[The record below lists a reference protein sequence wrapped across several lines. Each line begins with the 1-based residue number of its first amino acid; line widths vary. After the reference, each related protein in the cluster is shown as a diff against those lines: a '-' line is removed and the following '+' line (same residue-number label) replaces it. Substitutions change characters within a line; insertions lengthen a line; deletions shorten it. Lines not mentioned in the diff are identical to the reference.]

1 MPLTITTWNVQNFTT
16 ADPVFT
22 AKRDLVVATLQALG
36 SDIVALQEVLDLPA
50 LQALADTLGFVAHAA
65 APDERGIRVAFLTR
79 QPLAA
84 LPQSID
90 QWRLPPGVLVQRLG
104 ATGLVEPV
112 PRFRRSALRI
122 NVTHRGRS
130 VDIVTAHLKSKLLT
144 FGSNFSTTNETLRA
158 RAAYFAL
165 QIRAAEA
172 ATLREHVTDTLAA
185 GRDAILLGDL
195 NDGPEAATTQVLY
208 GPPGSQPRGPEDATH
223 ANGAFQRPDGSDA
236 MRLFNACNLVPAE
249 RRWSRR
255 HNGQNELLD
264 HILVS
269 DGLLRRGDN
278 ALRVVPAMMIWNR
291 DTPNLVGQHPTS
303 GGVVPDHA
311 PVTAVLA

>member
-1 MPLTITTWNVQNFTT
+1 MSLTITTWNVQNFTT
-16 ADPVFT
+16 ADPVFS

-50 LQALADTLGFVAHAA
+50 LQTLADALGFEAHAG

-79 QPLAA
+79 LPLDSP
-84 LPQSID
+84 PQLIE
-90 QWRLPPGVLVQRLG
+90 QWRLPLGVLVQRLG
-104 ATGLVEPV
+104 ATGLVETV
-112 PRFRRSALRI
+112 PQFRRSALQI
-122 NVTHRGRS
+122 NVSHGGRS

-144 FGSNFSTTNETLRA
+144 FGGSFSTTNETIRA

-208 GPPGSQPRGPEDATH
+208 GPPGSQPRGPLDVTH
-223 ANGAFQRPDGSDA
+223 ALGAFQRPDGNDA
-236 MRLFNACNLVPAE
+236 RRLFNACNLVPAE
-249 RRWSRR
+249 LRWSRR

-269 DGLLRRGDN
+269 EGVLPRGSDALRR
-278 ALRVVPAMMIWNR
+278 VPAMIIWNT
-291 DTPNLVGQHPTS
+291 DTPNMVGQHPTS

-311 PVTAVLA
+311 PVTAVFA